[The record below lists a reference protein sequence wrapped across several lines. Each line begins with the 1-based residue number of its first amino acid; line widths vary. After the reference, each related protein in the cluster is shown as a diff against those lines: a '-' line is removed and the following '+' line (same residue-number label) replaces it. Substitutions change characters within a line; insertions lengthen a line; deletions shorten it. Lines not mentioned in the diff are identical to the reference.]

1 MMALMKAGAIAVAV
15 MMNQCSSLTVS
26 SGMWGP
32 PDLKIVENALK
43 VILSNPHLTP
53 QQLLLAKNVST
64 AVREDIKAVTH
75 DNLKK
80 DMRKQKVAHAIKLL
94 TSLEHELAK
103 TEAKTKTNLTALA
116 SQKATL
122 EKELKEKKAELAKD
136 QAEIK
141 LATLEKDLA
150 EKKLQ
155 LETLVAQKMKAQSAH
170 KSDEEEMSQQSAMV
184 SNLVNM
190 AKNLKAAKASSG
202 NDTKVAVS
210 KHNATSGALQTLLL
224 DLEARAH
231 NVSEAI
237 SKIDAAEKANEV
249 ALSSAAAKKVPVS
262 GKDDA
267 LAKGQTL
274 FKTLEKEEHR
284 KYEKAKALKK
294 AELAQL
300 KEAIKEIKSGDVANL
315 KKTVAKMQSDLKQLS
330 SKSGKFLY

>member
-1 MMALMKAGAIAVAV
+1 
-15 MMNQCSSLTVS
+15 
-26 SGMWGP
+26 
-32 PDLKIVENALK
+32 
-43 VILSNPHLTP
+43 
-53 QQLLLAKNVST
+53 
-64 AVREDIKAVTH
+64 
-75 DNLKK
+75 
-80 DMRKQKVAHAIKLL
+80 
-94 TSLEHELAK
+94 
-103 TEAKTKTNLTALA
+103 
-116 SQKATL
+116 
-122 EKELKEKKAELAKD
+122 
-136 QAEIK
+136 
-141 LATLEKDLA
+141 
-150 EKKLQ
+150 
-155 LETLVAQKMKAQSAH
+155 
-170 KSDEEEMSQQSAMV
+170 
-184 SNLVNM
+184 M